1 MEETGEVD
9 GFSKQNWYLCPVW
22 NPMTYFNLHPQDDIV
37 RLRHVNKMLTLIT
50 KLMQPLSQYHDMTIP
65 YNIYLT
71 ESFLFIIKQSSDQL
85 YHRKNRNSLHSFVC
99 PRESSHLQINL
110 LLNGV
115 SLTNPSIF
123 VSLYHLKGHEVS
135 ASIISIKIDICTTC
149 TG

>member
-1 MEETGEVD
+1 MKWD
-9 GFSKQNWYLCPVW
+9 GLLFPSTSHFWEQSAVW
-22 NPMTYFNLHPQDDIV
+22 LFNNLLSCWQK
-37 RLRHVNKMLTLIT
+37 R